1 MAMKEKIIQ
10 SEITNELK
18 TSYLD
23 YALSVIVSRAIPDA
37 RDGLKPVQRRILFVM
52 KELGL
57 DHNAKY
63 MKCARIVGDVLGK
76 YHPHGDA
83 ATYETLVRLAQDFSL
98 RSPLVD
104 GQGNFGS
111 IDGDPAAAYRYTEAR
126 LTEIAE
132 EMIMELDKETVD
144 FMPNY
149 DNTKKEPKV
158 LPAKIPNLIVN
169 GNLGIAV
176 GMTTNIPPHNLKEV
190 CSALTFLVDNQNG
203 SLKEILKLIQGP
215 DFPSAGIVYDRER
228 LAEVYQTGR
237 GRIVIRGRYKIEQN
251 KRGDERVVL
260 IELPY
265 QVNKAEL
272 VRQIAEL
279 SLAKTLP
286 QIKDVRDESNK
297 EGVRVV
303 IELRENQAEAVVEK
317 LYRLT
322 DFQKNFSI
330 NLVALEHGVQPKLYD
345 LKSILLEWLDHRK
358 EVITRRTKF
367 ELEKVKDRIHL
378 LEGFKKALDKIDL
391 VIRLIRSSKDK
402 DEAKSKLIKNL
413 SLSERQAESILEM
426 PLRTLTNLEKLKIET
441 ELKEKL
447 KLQKELEEILASR
460 KKLESVLKKEIEE
473 IKTKYGDERR
483 TEIVNEKLKEETEA
497 ESIADEDVLV
507 FIDAKEYVS
516 TFPIG
521 TPVEKL
527 TKEKDNFGQ
536 IILARTTEKLWL
548 LTKKGRIYQVPIY
561 NFYQNQK
568 YLEAE
573 ISLNHN
579 DQILKTFKVERSDR
593 FLFLATKNGLGKK
606 IAIAD
611 CLSQKKTGLQIIKL
625 KKNDEVA
632 AVATYDQGDL
642 ILLTRAGFA
651 LSFKDDLTGQT
662 RSAAGVKMIKLK
674 DDEVFDLVVRAN
686 KELVL
691 VFDQGFVKK
700 IDLDE
705 IKLQRRGGLG
715 LKVFEPGEKI
725 GKLVFSQVLSKE
737 DQLLAID
744 DKISTLTVKDLPL
757 LKRVNQPKKL
767 IGKIKKINVLKTQ

>member
-1 MAMKEKIIQ
+1 MKEKIIQ

-132 EMIMELDKETVD
+132 EMITELDKETVD

-215 DFPSAGIVYDRER
+215 DFPSAGIIYDRER

-303 IELRENQAEAVVEK
+303 IELRENQAAAVVEK

-391 VIRLIRSSKDK
+391 VIRLIRNSKDK

-460 KKLESVLKKEIEE
+460 KKLEGVLKKEIEE

-483 TEIVNEKLKEETEA
+483 TEIVNEKLEEETEA

-632 AVATYDQGDL
+632 AVATYNQGDL

-674 DDEVFDLVVRAN
+674 DDEVFDLVVRTN

-715 LKVFEPGEKI
+715 IKVFEPGEKI
-725 GKLVFSQVLSKE
+725 GKLIFSQVLSKE